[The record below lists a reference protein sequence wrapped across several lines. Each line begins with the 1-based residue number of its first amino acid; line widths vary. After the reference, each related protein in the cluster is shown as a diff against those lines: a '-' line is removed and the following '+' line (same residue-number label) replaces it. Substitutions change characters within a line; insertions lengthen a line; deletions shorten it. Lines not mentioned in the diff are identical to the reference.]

1 MAGGADTH
9 LALKVLSAAAHTAA
23 RGMLLISPSSRA
35 RGPLEA
41 LSRLGRAPDPTTPL
55 PAGIGGGTLDLQ
67 IILVVE
73 ILLGIAI
80 PLVWFL
86 VLRRQAKRIT
96 ARARRQATKIL
107 EEAERSSESKLREAE
122 IISKEKLLQART
134 EFEKVSHKRRTELE
148 GLERRLTQKEDLLD
162 KRVEQLDQRDKEVT
176 GRERQVT
183 DRERASALK
192 ESEVET
198 LLREER
204 GKLEQIAG
212 LTAQQAK
219 EELVRLIENE
229 ARMDAAHA
237 VKRAEDEAREQA
249 QKQAQRI
256 IGMAIQRSASDYISE
271 TTVSVVVLPSDEM
284 KGRIIGREGRNI
296 RALEAATGIDL
307 IVDDTPEAVILSG
320 FDPYRREVA
329 RVALDRLIADGRIHP
344 ARIEEVVEKVKAE
357 LDELI
362 VEEGESALLELN
374 IPDVH
379 PELVKL
385 LGRLRFRTSYGQNV
399 LQHSREVAF
408 LAGTMAGEL
417 KGNVHVARR
426 AGLFHDV
433 GKAVDR
439 EMDGTHLEIGMDL
452 LRRYGE
458 SEEVVHAMA
467 CHHGDYD
474 PETVEAILVTAADA
488 LSAARPG
495 ARREV
500 LETYVKRLEKLEEIA
515 SGFKGVQ
522 KTYAIQAGREVRII
536 VDSGKISDEEA
547 IMLSKDVAK
556 KIESELTYPGQI
568 KVNVIRETRSIEYA
582 R

>member
-1 MAGGADTH
+1 LNT
-9 LALKVLSAAAHTAA
+9 
-23 RGMLLISPSSRA
+23 
-35 RGPLEA
+35 
-41 LSRLGRAPDPTTPL
+41 
-55 PAGIGGGTLDLQ
+55 Q
-67 IILVVE
+67 IILAIE

-80 PLVWFL
+80 PLVWWL
-86 VLRRQAKRIT
+86 VLRRQTKRIT
-96 ARARRQATKIL
+96 ARARRQAAKIL
-107 EEAERSSESKLREAE
+107 DEAERSTEARLREAE
-122 IISKEKLLQART
+122 ILSKEKLLQART
-134 EFEKVSHKRRTELE
+134 EFEKASHKRRAELE
-148 GLERRLTQKEDLLD
+148 SLERRLTQKEDLLD
-162 KRVEQLDQRDKEVT
+162 KRVEKLDERDKDVT
-176 GRERQVT
+176 ARERET
-183 DRERASALK
+183 TERERLVTRREEEVDAL
-192 ESEVET
+192 
-198 LLREER
+198 LQQER

-219 EELVRLIENE
+219 DELMRVIENE
-229 ARMDAAHA
+229 ARMDAAHT
-237 VKRAEDEAREQA
+237 VKRLEDEAREQA

-256 IGMAIQRSASDYISE
+256 IGMAVQRSASDYVSE

-296 RALEAATGIDL
+296 RALEASTGIDL

-329 RVALDRLIADGRIHP
+329 RVALERLIADGRIHP

-357 LDELI
+357 FDALI

-374 IPDVH
+374 LPDVH

-417 KGNVHVARR
+417 KADVHVARR
-426 AGLFHDV
+426 AGLFHDI

-439 EMDGTHLEIGMDL
+439 EMDGTHLEIGIDL

-458 SEEVVHAMA
+458 SEAVVHAMA

-474 PETVEAILVTAADA
+474 PETVEAILVTSADA

-515 SGFKGVQ
+515 AGFKGVQ
-522 KTYAIQAGREVRII
+522 KTYAIQAGREIRII
-536 VDSGKISDEEA
+536 VDSGRITDEEA

-556 KIESELTYPGQI
+556 KIESDLTYPGQI